1 MSELRIELDEGR
13 TVYRPG
19 DSVSGT
25 ATWKLDDPPDSI
37 EVRLGWYTEGKG
49 TTDAAI
55 VHTLHEDRPG
65 RTGSNPFEF
74 ELPIGPDSF
83 SGSLITL
90 IWTVEIAIEP
100 VGDHESATIIVS
112 PTDDEIALGDI
123 SETTA

>member
-1 MSELRIELDEGR
+1 MNELGIELDEGR

-19 DSVSGT
+19 DSVRGT
-25 ATWKLDDPPDSI
+25 ATWKLDEPPDSI

-74 ELPIGPDSF
+74 ELPAGPYSF

-90 IWTVEIAIEP
+90 AWTVEIAIEP
-100 VGDHESATIIVS
+100 AGDHESVTIMVS
-112 PTDDEIALGDI
+112 PTDDEIALHEITGA
-123 SETTA
+123 SA